1 MEQINTNKE
10 HSLFSIKNYSD
21 KMLLLAIIII
31 IAVEPDSNNDG
42 IISNL
47 DENFD
52 KLQIWQD
59 SNSNGVLE
67 TNELKSLSELGI
79 ESLNL
84 NKFTNLNLLVA

>member
-21 KMLLLAIIII
+21 KMLLLAIII

-59 SNSNGVLE
+59 SNSNGVSE

-79 ESLNL
+79 KSLNL
-84 NKFTNLNLLVA
+84 RVQYRRY

>member
-21 KMLLLAIIII
+21 KMLLLAII

-59 SNSNGVLE
+59 SNSNGVSE

-84 NKFTNLNLLVA
+84 TKFTNLNLLVA